1 MGSLYVG
8 VTGLQTSSNSLNTVS
23 HNISNVNTEGYTR
36 QQISQ
41 KDRIYIPLSLKNPD
55 VPLLK
60 QLGLGVQYGE
70 TRQVRDYFLDKTYR
84 TESGRAAF
92 YEISSDALMQI
103 EDILKEANEDEAF
116 SGALSEFWNSIQELA
131 KDPSGSV
138 TQGLFVSKAQTLLD
152 RAAEVYNGIKDYQN
166 NLNRQIKDT
175 VDQINEYGK
184 ELAKLNE
191 EIVKVE
197 AKIKNANGIIDNIEN
212 ANDLRDRRNL
222 IVDKLAELVNIS
234 FEEDTD
240 GFMNVRIEYSDFVQR
255 ETVYEIGLDRDEC
268 GFYTP
273 YWKTNAERKADG
285 SLDISQA
292 LLFNLKRPISSSINT
307 DIGKLKSLM
316 VSRGDKYGTS
326 DDLHYYTSEFEKL
339 EGTYKAL
346 KAESDLDPTAE
357 KLAKTNA
364 ALQELNDFL
373 SENKFSAADP
383 TATPPVFYDTTN
395 GLTEEQKTQL
405 TNKDK
410 EYYDTWVLP
419 RTCTNVEAEFDNLI
433 HGIVVKI
440 SEILGEAGYTV
451 DGKSWAE
458 EPYQGNGLYTL
469 IAESEGYHIGN
480 ISVNTKFLQMPTL
493 LSFTTESGEAD
504 YATAEKL
511 TAAFQAEEYVL
522 NPDLTQKSNFLNYYG
537 DLVEQVTNSSSV
549 ARTLLDAQQATA
561 EAARDAREQILG
573 VSSDEELQFMI
584 TFQNAYNANSR
595 YITTINTMLESIIQS
610 FGA

>member
-1 MGSLYVG
+1 MSLMGSLYVG
-8 VTGLQTSSNSLNTVS
+8 VTGLQTSSNSLNTVA

-41 KDRIYIPLSLKNPD
+41 KDRHYNLLSLKNPE

-92 YEISSDALMQI
+92 YEVSSDALMQV

-152 RAAEVYNGIKDYQN
+152 RAAEVYNGIIDYQN

-175 VDQINEYGK
+175 VDKINEYGR
-184 ELAKLNE
+184 ELSKLNE

-197 AKIKNANGIIDNIEN
+197 AKIKNANGIVDNVEN

-222 IVDKLAELVNIS
+222 IVDELAKLVNVS

-240 GFMNVRIEYSDFVQR
+240 GFMNVQIEYSDFVQR
-255 ETVYEIGLDRDEC
+255 ETIYEIALDQDEY

-273 YWKTNAERKADG
+273 YWKTNAQVKSDG

-326 DDLHYYTSEFEKL
+326 EDLSRYTTDFTKL
-339 EGTYKAL
+339 EDSYKSLLAAGDPEADEAL
-346 KAESDLDPTAE
+346 R
-357 KLAKTNA
+357 KLKEFVTKSGLGA
-364 ALQELNDFL
+364 
-373 SENKFSAADP
+373 
-383 TATPPVFYDTTN
+383 YDETT
-395 GLTEEQKTQL
+395 GLTDDQKEGL
-405 TNKDK
+405 TLLDK
-410 EYYDTWVLP
+410 EYYDVNVLP

-433 HGIVVKI
+433 HGVVVKI
-440 SEILGEAGYTV
+440 SEILGNAGYTT
-451 DGKSWAE
+451 DGKGWAE
-458 EPYQGNGLYTL
+458 EPYQDNGLYTL

-511 TAAFQAEEYVL
+511 TEAFKAEEHVL

-549 ARTLLDAQQATA
+549 ARTLLDAQNATA

-595 YITTINTMLESIIQS
+595 YITTINTMLESIIQT